1 MVAADPPAVGGTAA
15 VGASVTLTRM
25 LLRRLGLLSLLCV
38 AFACH
43 RVAPAD
49 GPGKTAVNNPGLPT
63 APSHHPSRPPPVEP
77 LAVCDARGL
86 DPLDAARAAYDA
98 REYERALSCAAE
110 ASARAPD
117 EPDAHSERGAALS
130 ALGKFDEAKL
140 AYARALALDP
150 EHLDSLLGAA
160 HLYGVSLPSSRD
172 TDELAFVYAERGRQ
186 LARES
191 GDGELAAQFALLG
204 AMAAN
209 DLGEAQVALERSEE
223 AAEERG
229 NDSDVAYERGVA
241 LFELCRFKEA
251 QEAFTRLVSDDE
263 HGAHAHHHLG
273 LLLEREGKQAEA
285 EAHFRKAH
293 ELSPEDFPPPQLLP
307 EKEFRREVD
316 RALASLPADMRKDL
330 GGVPVT
336 VEDIPKSEDLLEGD
350 PPLSP
355 TILGLF
361 RGPPIGEPC
370 SADDGPVCRSVVVYR
385 KNLGRAV
392 TSREELVEQIRV
404 TLLHEIGHLRGE
416 DDLEL
421 AARGLE

>member
-1 MVAADPPAVGGTAA
+1 MPRRFA
-15 VGASVTLTRM
+15 
-25 LLRRLGLLSLLCV
+25 LLFLLSV
-38 AFACH
+38 ASACH
-43 RVAPAD
+43 RVTPAEAPA
-49 GPGKTAVNNPGLPT
+49 KSAATSPGLPT

-86 DPLDAARAAYDA
+86 DPLDAARAAYDG
-98 REYERALSCAAE
+98 REYDRALSCAAE

-130 ALGKFDEAKL
+130 ALGRFDEAKL
-140 AYARALALDP
+140 AYARALALEP

-160 HLYGVSLPSSRD
+160 HLYGVSLPSNRD
-172 TDELAFVYAERGRQ
+172 NDELAFVYAERGRQ
-186 LARES
+186 LAREA
-191 GDGELAAQFALLG
+191 GDGELASQFALLG

-229 NDSDVAYERGVA
+229 ADADVAYERAVA

-251 QEAFTRLVSDDE
+251 REAFTRLLADDE
-263 HGAHAHHHLG
+263 HGAHAHQHLA

-285 EAHFRKAH
+285 ETHFRKAR
-293 ELSPEDFPPPQLLP
+293 ELSPDDFPPAQLLS
-307 EKEFRREVD
+307 EKDFRRELD
-316 RALASLPADMRKDL
+316 RAVAALPADMRKDL
-330 GGVPVT
+330 GGIPVT

-361 RGPPIGEPC
+361 RGPPIGEAC
-370 SADDGPVCRSVVVYR
+370 STEDGPVCRSVVVYR
-385 KNLGRAV
+385 KNLARAV

>member
-1 MVAADPPAVGGTAA
+1 M
-15 VGASVTLTRM
+15 
-25 LLRRLGLLSLLCV
+25 LRRVGLLCV
-38 AFACH
+38 LCLASACQKATPTD
-43 RVAPAD
+43 APA
-49 GPGKTAVNNPGLPT
+49 KSVVSNPGLPT

-98 REYERALSCAAE
+98 REYDRALSCAAE

-130 ALGKFDEAKL
+130 ALGRFDEAKL

-172 TDELAFVYAERGRQ
+172 NDELAFVYAERGRQ
-186 LARES
+186 LAREA

-209 DLGEAQVALERSEE
+209 DLGEAQVALERSDE

-229 NDSDVAYERGVA
+229 GEPDVAYERAVA

-251 QEAFTRLVSDDE
+251 QEAFTRLLSDDE
-263 HGAHAHHHLG
+263 HGAHAHQHLG
-273 LLLEREGKQAEA
+273 LLLEREGKLNEA
-285 EAHFRKAH
+285 EAHFRKAR
-293 ELSPEDFPPPQLLP
+293 ELSPEDFPPPQLLSD
-307 EKEFRREVD
+307 KDFRREVD
-316 RALASLPADMRKDL
+316 RALVGLSPDMRKDL

-361 RGPPIGEPC
+361 RGPPIGEAC
-370 SADDGPVCRSVVVYR
+370 SADDGPVCRSVVLYR
-385 KNLGRAV
+385 KNLARAV

>member
-1 MVAADPPAVGGTAA
+1 M
-15 VGASVTLTRM
+15 
-25 LLRRLGLLSLLCV
+25 LRRLGLLCFLSV

-43 RVAPAD
+43 REAPAET
-49 GPGKTAVNNPGLPT
+49 PAKAAANSPGLPT

-77 LAVCDARGL
+77 LAVCDGRGL

-98 REYERALSCAAE
+98 REYDRALSCAAE

-130 ALGKFDEAKL
+130 ALGRFDEAKL

-172 TDELAFVYAERGRQ
+172 NDELAFVYAERGRQ
-186 LARES
+186 LAREAA
-191 GDGELAAQFALLG
+191 DGELAAQFALLG

-209 DLGEAQVALERSEE
+209 DLGAAQTALERSEE
-223 AAEERG
+223 ASEERG
-229 NDSDVAYERGVA
+229 SDPDVAYEKAVA

-251 QEAFTRLVSDDE
+251 QEAFTRLLSDDE
-263 HGAHAHHHLG
+263 HGAHAHQHLA
-273 LLLEREGKQAEA
+273 LLLEREGKLAEA
-285 EAHFRKAH
+285 EVHFRKAR
-293 ELSPEDFPPPQLLP
+293 ELSPDDFPPPQLLP
-307 EKEFRREVD
+307 EKEFRRELE
-316 RALASLPADMRKDL
+316 RALGGLPPDMRKDL

-370 SADDGPVCRSVVVYR
+370 TAEDGPVCRSVVVYR

-392 TSREELVEQIRV
+392 TSREELLEQIRV

>member
-1 MVAADPPAVGGTAA
+1 M
-15 VGASVTLTRM
+15 
-25 LLRRLGLLSLLCV
+25 LRRFALLCLLCV
-38 AFACH
+38 ASACH
-43 RVAPAD
+43 RAVPADAPA
-49 GPGKTAVNNPGLPT
+49 KSSTSNPGLPT
-63 APSHHPSRPPPVEP
+63 APTHHPSRPPPVEP
-77 LAVCDARGL
+77 LPLCDARGL

-98 REYERALSCAAE
+98 HEYDRALSCAAE

-117 EPDAHSERGAALS
+117 EPDAHSERAAALS
-130 ALGKFDEAKL
+130 ALGRFEEAKL

-172 TDELAFVYAERGRQ
+172 NDELAFVYAERGRQ
-186 LARES
+186 LAREA
-191 GDGELAAQFALLG
+191 GDAELAAQFALLG

-229 NDSDVAYERGVA
+229 SDPDVAYERAVA

-251 QEAFTRLVSDDE
+251 QEAFSRLVTDDE
-263 HGAHAHHHLG
+263 HGAHAHQHLG
-273 LLLEREGKQAEA
+273 LLLERDGNLAEA
-285 EAHFRKAH
+285 EVHFRKAR
-293 ELSPEDFPPPQLLP
+293 ELSPEDFPPAQLLP

-336 VEDIPKSEDLLEGD
+336 VEDIPKSEDLLEGE

-370 SADDGPVCRSVVVYR
+370 SADDGPVCRSVVLYR

-392 TSREELVEQIRV
+392 TSREELVEHIRV
-404 TLLHEIGHLRGE
+404 TMLHEIGHLRGE

>member
-1 MVAADPPAVGGTAA
+1 M
-15 VGASVTLTRM
+15 
-25 LLRRLGLLSLLCV
+25 LRRLGLCCLLTV
-38 AFACH
+38 ASACH
-43 RVAPAD
+43 RATPAEAPA
-49 GPGKTAVNNPGLPT
+49 KSAATNPGLPT
-63 APSHHPSRPPPVEP
+63 APSHHPSHPPPVEP

-86 DPLDAARAAYDA
+86 DPLDAARSAYDS
-98 REYERALSCAAE
+98 REYDRALSCAAE
-110 ASARAPD
+110 ASAKAPD

-130 ALGKFDEAKL
+130 ALGRFEEAKL

-172 TDELAFVYAERGRQ
+172 NDELAFVYAERGRQ
-186 LARES
+186 LAREA

-209 DLGEAQVALERSEE
+209 DLGEAQLALERSEE
-223 AAEERG
+223 AGEERA
-229 NDSDVAYERGVA
+229 NDADVAYERAVA

-251 QEAFTRLVSDDE
+251 QEAFTKLLSDDE
-263 HGAHAHHHLG
+263 HGAHAHQHLG
-273 LLLEREGKQAEA
+273 LLLEREGKLSEA

-293 ELSPEDFPPPQLLP
+293 QLSPEDFPPPQLLS
-307 EKEFRREVD
+307 EKDFRREVD
-316 RALASLPADMRKDL
+316 RALAGLPADMRKDL
-330 GGVPVT
+330 GGIPVT
-336 VEDIPKSEDLLEGD
+336 VEDIPRAEDLLEGD

-361 RGPPIGEPC
+361 RGPPIGEAC

-385 KNLGRAV
+385 KNLARAV
-392 TSREELVEQIRV
+392 SSREELEEQIRV

>member
-1 MVAADPPAVGGTAA
+1 MPRAPWAEPAGS
-15 VGASVTLTRM
+15 SVTLERM
-25 LLRRLGLLSLLCV
+25 LRRLVLLCLLPM
-38 AFACH
+38 ASACH
-43 RVAPAD
+43 KATPPE
-49 GPGKTAVNNPGLPT
+49 GPLQTATNNPGLPT
-63 APSHHPSRPPPVEP
+63 APTHHPSRPPPVEP
-77 LAVCDARGL
+77 LPVCDARGL
-86 DPLDAARAAYDA
+86 DALDAARAAYDA
-98 REYERALSCAAE
+98 REYARALSCAAE
-110 ASARAPD
+110 ASAQAPD

-130 ALGKFDEAKL
+130 ALGKFEEAKL

-150 EHLDSLLGAA
+150 DHLDSLLGAA

-172 TDELAFVYAERGRQ
+172 NDELAFVYAERGRQ

-209 DLGEAQVALERSEE
+209 DLGEAQLALERSEE

-229 NDSDVAYERGVA
+229 SDPDVAYERAVA
-241 LFELCRFKEA
+241 LFELCRFQQAKEA
-251 QEAFTRLVSDDE
+251 FARLVTDDE
-263 HGAHAHHHLG
+263 HGAHSHQHLG
-273 LLLEREGKQAEA
+273 LILEREGKQAEA
-285 EAHFRKAH
+285 ELHFRKAH
-293 ELSPEDFPPPQLLP
+293 ELSPEDFPAPQLLS
-307 EKEFRREVD
+307 EREFRREVD
-316 RALASLPADMRKDL
+316 RAMGGLPADMRKDL

-336 VEDIPKSEDLLEGD
+336 VEDIPKSEDLLDGD

-361 RGPPIGEPC
+361 RGPAIGEPC
-370 SADDGPVCRSVVVYR
+370 SPEDGPVCRSVVLYR
-385 KNLGRAV
+385 KNLARAV
-392 TSREELVEQIRV
+392 NSRDELLEQIRV

>member
-1 MVAADPPAVGGTAA
+1 MA
-15 VGASVTLTRM
+15 
-25 LLRRLGLLSLLCV
+25 RRLALVCLLCV
-38 AFACH
+38 ASACH
-43 RVAPAD
+43 RVTPADAPA
-49 GPGKTAVNNPGLPT
+49 KSAATNPGLPT

-110 ASARAPD
+110 ASAKAPD

-130 ALGKFDEAKL
+130 ALGRFDEAKL

-172 TDELAFVYAERGRQ
+172 NDELAFVYAERGRQ
-186 LARES
+186 LAREG

-229 NDSDVAYERGVA
+229 SDADVAYERAVA
-241 LFELCRFKEA
+241 LFELCRFKDA
-251 QEAFTRLVSDDE
+251 QEAFTRLLSDDE
-263 HGAHAHHHLG
+263 HGAHAHQHLG
-273 LLLEREGKQAEA
+273 LLLEREGRLAEA
-285 EAHFRKAH
+285 EAQFRKAH
-293 ELSPEDFPPPQLLP
+293 ELSPDDFPPPQLLS
-307 EKEFRREVD
+307 EKDFRREVD
-316 RALASLPADMRKDL
+316 RAVAALPADMRKDL

-370 SADDGPVCRSVVVYR
+370 SAEDGPVCRSVVVYR
-385 KNLGRAV
+385 KNLARAV
-392 TSREELVEQIRV
+392 TSREELLEQVRV